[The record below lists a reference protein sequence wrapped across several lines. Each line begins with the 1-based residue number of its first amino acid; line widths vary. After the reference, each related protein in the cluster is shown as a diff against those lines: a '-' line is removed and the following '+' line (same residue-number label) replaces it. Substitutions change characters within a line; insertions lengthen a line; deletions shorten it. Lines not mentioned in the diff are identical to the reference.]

1 MKKFNISLAEVIAIV
16 AICIILYMLFS
27 GYGGQDLVIFGGGS
41 TQYVPVFFGGHGHKC
56 KGPGPCPPK
65 PPKKGPKL
73 PPGMPIPKIPKLIVP
88 PKGFLPPKVII
99 PPPPKIPLP
108 PKP

>member
-27 GYGGQDLVIFGGGS
+27 GYRGQDLVIFGGGS
-41 TQYVPVFFGGHGHKC
+41 TQYVPVFFGGRRGRC

-73 PPGMPIPKIPKLIVP
+73 PAGMLVPPPPKIPKIPIKI
-88 PKGFLPPKVII
+88 PKI
-99 PPPPKIPLP
+99 PIKIPLP